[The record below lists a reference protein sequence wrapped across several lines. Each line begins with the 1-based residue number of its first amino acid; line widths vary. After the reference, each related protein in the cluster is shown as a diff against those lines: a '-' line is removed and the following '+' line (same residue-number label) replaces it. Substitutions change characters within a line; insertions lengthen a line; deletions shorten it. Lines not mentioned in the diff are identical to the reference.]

1 MNCNNVWNDCLEY
14 IKGNVTSST
23 YEKWFYPLKPVSLV
37 GTKLTLE
44 VPTHFFIETL
54 ESIYLDVLSGALR
67 TVLGED
73 AKLEYTLKIA
83 KQKVVKPGDIQDKV
97 KLNGGYETKM
107 PSHNVNVE
115 PPNPFATV
123 AIRSYVVD
131 PQLNSGYTFEN
142 FIEGDCNKMASVVG
156 HSVAEKPG
164 SAFNPFFVYG
174 NSGYGKT
181 HLIQAIGAE
190 VKRRSPS
197 SNVIYLSANRFM
209 RQYMDANRSNNINGF
224 LNFYQMIDVLIVD
237 DIQELAGKTGT
248 ENVFFQIFNHLFHNN
263 KQIIIAADKK
273 PSEITGFEDRLLS
286 RFKSGMIAE
295 LTMPDFETRVKIIK
309 NKQRKDGISLS
320 NDVIDY
326 LASNITSSVRELE
339 GAMVSLLAHATLNH
353 EDLNMDVARRVVG
366 YMVKREDRK
375 ITLDDIARIVCE
387 HFGVDLEVLCMK
399 TRRREV
405 VMARQLVMYLSKEYT
420 SSSLSLIGSKF
431 GNYNHTTVLY
441 AIKSVGEQRCVDK
454 DYDSKV
460 KELERKLKS

>member
-1 MNCNNVWNDCLEY
+1 
-14 IKGNVTSST
+14 
-23 YEKWFYPLKPVSLV
+23 
-37 GTKLTLE
+37 
-44 VPTHFFIETL
+44 
-54 ESIYLDVLSGALR
+54 
-67 TVLGED
+67 
-73 AKLEYTLKIA
+73 
-83 KQKVVKPGDIQDKV
+83 
-97 KLNGGYETKM
+97 
-107 PSHNVNVE
+107 
-115 PPNPFATV
+115 
-123 AIRSYVVD
+123 
-131 PQLNSGYTFEN
+131 
-142 FIEGDCNKMASVVG
+142 
-156 HSVAEKPG
+156 
-164 SAFNPFFVYG
+164 
-174 NSGYGKT
+174 
-181 HLIQAIGAE
+181 
-190 VKRRSPS
+190 
-197 SNVIYLSANRFM
+197 
-209 RQYMDANRSNNINGF
+209 
-224 LNFYQMIDVLIVD
+224 
-237 DIQELAGKTGT
+237 
-248 ENVFFQIFNHLFHNN
+248 
-263 KQIIIAADKK
+263 
-273 PSEITGFEDRLLS
+273 
-286 RFKSGMIAE
+286 
-295 LTMPDFETRVKIIK
+295 MPDFETRVKIIK